1 MKLDHTD
8 RDILDIL
15 QNSMPLTLQPFQDI
29 ANRLAISENEVI
41 ERIAAM
47 KDTGLIRR
55 IGGIMNSQRLGYY
68 STLCALSVP
77 AAKIDQT
84 AAAINQIAGVTHNYL
99 RDHQYNI
106 WFTITS
112 SSKSESYKQLRE
124 LEHTFG
130 LKILSMPTTKV
141 YKIKVSFDMGDKK

>member
-8 RDILDIL
+8 RAILDIL

-47 KDTGLIRR
+47 KEAGLIRR
-55 IGGIMNSQRLGYY
+55 IGGIMNSQRMGYY

-77 AAKIDQT
+77 AARIDQT